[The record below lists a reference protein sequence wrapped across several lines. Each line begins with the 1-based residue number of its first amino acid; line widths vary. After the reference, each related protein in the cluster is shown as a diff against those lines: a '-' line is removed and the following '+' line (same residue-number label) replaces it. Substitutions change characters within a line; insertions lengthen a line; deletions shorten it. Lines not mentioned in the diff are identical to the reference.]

1 MQIRDASILI
11 GALEGG
17 ELNQSFSAE
26 MAKVLQE
33 LHTLSTE
40 DVKKSHKGEVSLT
53 ISLAAENGTVQI
65 SADIKSKTP
74 KRPRARTFYWITEQG
89 ALSTEHPQQTDMFS
103 GPRDTKART
112 AEPAV

>member
-1 MQIRDASILI
+1 MQIREASILI

-17 ELNQSFSAE
+17 ELNRSFSTE

-40 DVKKSHKGEVSLT
+40 DVKKTFKGEVNLT
-53 ISLAAENGTVQI
+53 ISLAAENGTVTI

-74 KRPRARTFYWITEQG
+74 KRPRARSFYWITEQG
-89 ALSTEHPQQTDMFS
+89 TLSTEHPQQTDMFT
-103 GPRDTKART
+103 GPRDTTART
-112 AEPAV
+112 AEPSV